1 MSQLEKNNRS
11 AKSNELSV
19 REQKETAEKTM
30 LSPYAQLSSESRG
43 RLQPELPCPTR
54 TIFERDTGR
63 IIYSLDFR
71 RLRHKTQ
78 VFFNPRSDH
87 VCTRIEHV
95 YYVSYIARMIG
106 SGLGLNQSLIE
117 AIALAHDLGHAPFGH
132 SGEAELNALLRKS
145 GADLLFQHEAHSL
158 RVIDILAERHG
169 KRQGLN
175 LSFEVRD
182 GVASHCG
189 ERYQED
195 HLIPLRDKTE
205 AELVAGIRTH
215 AMPATLEGCVVRI
228 ADRIAYL
235 GRDIEDAARAG
246 LMDFEDI
253 PKDIQKVLGSSN
265 AQIVNSLVNDV
276 IAESKGEDAIRLSP
290 EKAQCMSDLLQ
301 LNSFRIYRAEKV
313 HKFEFITR
321 QYIDGLYQ
329 SFSDALL
336 DPEAARAKS
345 LQPLTAFLD
354 FCDDHPEQDCSNEQ
368 KICDYIAGMTDSFAT
383 QAFNQLYQI

>member
-1 MSQLEKNNRS
+1 M
-11 AKSNELSV
+11 
-19 REQKETAEKTM
+19 REQKEASELAL
-30 LSPYAQLSSESRG
+30 LSPYAQLSSKSRG
-43 RLQPELPCPTR
+43 RLKPEEPCPTR

-106 SGLGLNQSLIE
+106 SGLGLNQNLIE

-132 SGEAELNALLRKS
+132 SGEAELNALLRRS

-158 RVIDILAERHG
+158 RVIDVLAERHG

-189 ERYQED
+189 EKYQED
-195 HLIPLRDKTE
+195 LLTPMRDKTE
-205 AELVAGIRTH
+205 QELLEGIRRH

-235 GRDIEDAARAG
+235 GRDIEDAARAE

-253 PKDIQKVLGSSN
+253 PREIQQVLGSSN
-265 AQIVNSLVNDV
+265 AEIVNSLVNDV
-276 IAESKGEDAIRLSP
+276 IAESKGENAIRLSA
-290 EKAQCMSDLLQ
+290 EKAECMADLLQ
-301 LNSFRIYRAEKV
+301 LNSLRIYRAEKV
-313 HKFEFITR
+313 HKFEFIAR

-329 SFSDALL
+329 SFNESLQDQ
-336 DPEAARAKS
+336 EAARAKA
-345 LQPLTAFLD
+345 LPALDAFLD
-354 FCDDHPEQDCSNEQ
+354 FCADHPEPNCSNEQ

-383 QAFNQLYQI
+383 QTFSQLYQI

>member
-1 MSQLEKNNRS
+1 M
-11 AKSNELSV
+11 
-19 REQKETAEKTM
+19 REQKEASELAL
-30 LSPYAQLSSESRG
+30 LSPYAQLSSKSRG
-43 RLQPELPCPTR
+43 RLKPEEPCPTR

-106 SGLGLNQSLIE
+106 SGLGLNQNLIE

-132 SGEAELNALLRKS
+132 SGEAELNALLRRS

-158 RVIDILAERHG
+158 RVIDVLAERHG

-189 ERYQED
+189 EKYQED
-195 HLIPLRDKTE
+195 HLIPMRNKTE
-205 AELVAGIRTH
+205 QKLLEGIRRH

-235 GRDIEDAARAG
+235 GRDIEDAARAE

-253 PKDIQKVLGSSN
+253 PGEIQKVLGSSN
-265 AQIVNSLVNDV
+265 AEIVNSLVNDV
-276 IAESKGEDAIRLSP
+276 IAESKGENAIRLSA
-290 EKAQCMSDLLQ
+290 EKAECMADLLQ
-301 LNSFRIYRAEKV
+301 LNSLRIYRAEKV
-313 HKFEFITR
+313 HKFEFIAR

-329 SFSDALL
+329 SFSESLQ
-336 DPEAARAKS
+336 DPEAARAKAFPA
-345 LQPLTAFLD
+345 LDAFLD
-354 FCDDHPEQDCSNEQ
+354 FCADHPEPNCTNEQ

-383 QAFNQLYQI
+383 QTFSQLYQI